1 MYTVFSWQNPFS
13 MNVKTHNFTLVE
25 NQVDLFFYVIPNL
38 RLLIV
43 AVLIL
48 YPFFLFFILHCNAI
62 NVLGDLRY

>member
-1 MYTVFSWQNPFS
+1 MLQLYNMYTVFSWQNPFS

-48 YPFFLFFILHCNAI
+48 YSFFLFFYLTSMYITL
-62 NVLGDLRY
+62 